1 MIKGTIED
9 QERRDVVC
17 KAINDLLQ
25 RRETLAIP
33 GNFANEITMECSTAL
48 GMVVEVEAMRG
59 PMRGRYAQGTKLRDA
74 YGRRLVK
81 IRRVR

>member
-1 MIKGTIED
+1 MIKGTVED
-9 QERRDVVC
+9 QERRDTVC

-33 GNFANEITMECSTAL
+33 GCFADAITSECKDKL
-48 GMVVEVEAMRG
+48 GMAVEVDPMRG
-59 PMRGRYAQGTKLRDA
+59 PMRGKYAQGTRLRDD